1 MTRGFL
7 KNEPTDLKFCTVG
20 RVVVPYILIQKKIP
34 KNFPPTQNGIFDI
47 VNEYPR
53 ISTKEPL
60 KDEECDSEFIKI
72 KI

>member
-7 KNEPTDLKFCTVG
+7 KNKPTDLKFCTVC
-20 RVVVPYILIQKKIP
+20 RVVVPYILIQKKFP

-53 ISTKEPL
+53 ISTNELSKNEDP
-60 KDEECDSEFIKI
+60 EFIKI